1 MFASCN
7 KIRYSLRKKNKSNS
21 VICDYQFF
29 KTPARNIILT
39 FHSLYFIIF
48 IQLADKF
55 VIVIGQQKFD
65 LDRRQRIAQS
75 DVIRFRELH
84 VVILLGRMIRR
95 IALEQRLR
103 AVINLDQVF
112 KVLMLDHHR
121 RGHKPLLNVGQIL
134 DCVG

>member
-55 VIVIGQQKFD
+55 VIVIGQQKFA

>member
-21 VICDYQFF
+21 VIRDYQFF
-29 KTPARNIILT
+29 KTPARDIVLT
-39 FHSLYFIIF
+39 FHSLYLIIF
-48 IQLADKF
+48 IQITDKF
-55 VIVIGQQKFD
+55 IIVIRQQEFA